1 VLNEAFRERL
11 QGVEQLILSEVNVKE
26 LEYLDDTA
34 GVLVKKIKPNFKT
47 LGPRY
52 GKLMK
57 QIAAPSAFTEEDIA
71 RMEAD
76 GKYLL
81 DIEGEEVEVLLSDVE
96 IISEDIPG
104 WLVANEGTLTV
115 ALDVTITRE
124 LKEEG
129 IARELINRI
138 QNLRKEK
145 GFEVTDKI
153 DIILEAHE
161 EISQAILNNN
171 DYICS
176 ETLARNLSYQDSIE
190 EDGKTAVDLTDDIQ
204 TYVLINKVNN
214 N

>member
-1 VLNEAFRERL
+1 
-11 QGVEQLILSEVNVKE
+11 
-26 LEYLDDTA
+26 
-34 GVLVKKIKPNFKT
+34 VLVKKIKPNFKE

-57 QIAAPSAFTEEDIA
+57 QIAAAIAGFGQDDIA
-71 RMEAD
+71 RMETE
-76 GKYLL
+76 GKYMLS
-81 DIEGEEVEVLLSDVE
+81 IEGESLEILQSDVD

-115 ALDVTITRE
+115 ALDVTITETLRN
-124 LKEEG
+124 EG

-138 QNLRKEK
+138 QNVRKDK

-153 DIILEAHE
+153 EVFVQQHRDITD
-161 EISQAILNNN
+161 AIVSNN

-176 ETLARNLSYQDSIE
+176 ETLATRLDYAEAVEDSE
-190 EDGKTAVDLTDDIQ
+190 RVEVELTEDIQ

-214 N
+214 